1 MAEDNPV
8 LPSSTESRP
17 MSTKLPKT
25 WDIVS
30 CSSICLHSEI
40 LHLKPDLWKALIY
53 MTTIFFWV
61 KKMAVW
67 WAVSG
72 VGTNHIFCVKM
83 GPLTTSDMVQMKLCF
98 GDLPNEQTEW
108 KKPKS
113 LLESDPA
120 HSALKSPSSAAH
132 IPPPRWASS
141 PSICWPFGFLASL
154 SREIK
159 WDIFPLKCYF
169 LYYVPCRAFAIN
181 VVYFDQ

>member
-108 KKPKS
+108 KNQNPCWRAIRHTRLWS
-113 LLESDPA
+113 HPPLLPT
-120 HSALKSPSSAAH
+120 SPLQAEPHHQAY
-132 IPPPRWASS
+132 A
-141 PSICWPFGFLASL
+141 G
-154 SREIK
+154 
-159 WDIFPLKCYF
+159 PL
-169 LYYVPCRAFAIN
+169 VS
-181 VVYFDQ
+181 